1 MYREYALTLKW
12 VWMCVFN
19 DFQRTCVRVGVS
31 VRERQDTCLRS
42 VCGNARMASA
52 CEERLMRDTVE
63 SCFFFPPFPCNY
75 CSRESRNYPF
85 YKNTWHIFFQLLD
98 TLPVCQDFNRQVC
111 NRPACKFI
119 HLSDG
124 EFPTPFAAVPLGNLR
139 RFRWTS
145 KLIVPLPFFFF
156 FNSSFVSLLIL
167 IPLRFYS
174 VERLI
179 EFSFSDARWWV
190 QCHRLLFRVISEIKR
205 LWLKYNLFVQIWA

>member
-1 MYREYALTLKW
+1 MSLNVCVQWFSKN
-12 VWMCVFN
+12 MCACGCLCERKTRHLSSLCLWKRANGVCLW
-19 DFQRTCVRVGVS
+19 RTT
-31 VRERQDTCLRS
+31 D
-42 VCGNARMASA
+42 ARH
-52 CEERLMRDTVE
+52 CWKL
-63 SCFFFPPFPCNY
+63 FFFPPFPCNY

-124 EFPTPFAAVPLGNLR
+124 EFPAPFAAVPLGNLR

-145 KLIVPLPFFFF
+145 KLIVPLPFFFLF
-156 FNSSFVSLLIL
+156 SNSFFVSLLVL
-167 IPLRFYS
+167 IPLRVYS

-179 EFSFSDARWWV
+179 EFSFSDTRWWV
-190 QCHRLLFRVISEIKR
+190 QCHRLLFRVVSEIKR
-205 LWLKYNLFVQIWA
+205 LWLKYNFFVQIWA